1 MAALLKSAAV
11 ASINRGQPSS
21 FYSKDKTNPVFQ
33 SLDQEIKKFMGYMR
47 KRNSPGYKKPAD
59 EPSSRASDTLFELW
73 NKYEPKLPEIYYQEK
88 LLQMGDFLMT
98 VREYSLALWQCYD
111 RYLLH
116 FGNINVEEITDV
128 DIFRMTFFPEGF
140 DSENAG
146 LTFRA
151 LMGKSIS
158 MYQTVRMVDPKLQN
172 TQSTDKCVHILS
184 FLRLVMQVV
193 LPKESLCW
201 LVYNGTIHIYSISRH
216 LMSLGHSA
224 RVLEFLLWA
233 CMCMET
239 SVPLLS
245 VKYLPWRSTLY
256 TAVCQSY
263 FDCKASHH
271 AEAFARRGLAK
282 INELN
287 KLESLSSA
295 SESADSAESF
305 RHATVKMAVMVFK
318 RSVYETRRKP
328 KEWLR
333 PKTRANLVEAKNMPW
348 PRTPTERL
356 LADMFEGSAS
366 QFLCILESLN
376 DTNRRILLTSP
387 PAADREVEI
396 LDVYA
401 ELFMSG
407 QEILAGGGGLRGA
420 SIKPQSPYHLPALA
434 GVVSDRSL
442 IAMATKGEDGATIDG
457 AIKLVKMAFCFEQW
471 DVFDA
476 LIESVLGY
484 LRLIGEEKYSWDEKA
499 LELLLAFEK
508 LNPSRRHKRTV
519 TSIVEDDKDTSKDRE
534 TKDTSHSFK
543 DHESAFGG
551 TGTGITQQVPS
562 SRSMNVNDE
571 MILAAECLL
580 SVINGPFQPSGIEV
594 DIIVDAAL
602 ILWNKTKNV
611 FQKHQTGSS
620 DNPKYLTKM
629 ENPSKWVFL
638 LDVVHKA
645 LCWCGISSVDPALT
659 AEVVLRLALVLE
671 SSANIDEGDPGGIK
685 ESSFSDTQP
694 TDGSQLLVSRTSMLS
709 MSMINMNPRNQLLQ
723 ARDILELG
731 LQNVAY
737 ARKAS
742 AKQDGTSIADVSWAK
757 LDTEMEKCPTMIRDD
772 IEIQS
777 IAGSNASSLDLNEDV
792 FTPDPQTRE
801 NTKITDTKEEEAP
814 GPRTREPTT
823 MTEAKD
829 EDAQASKM
837 DLIPESMR
845 GSAMAVWNT
854 IKDLHLELILMY
866 HRVSIKLTS
875 LAPEP
880 APKSNQPF
888 KRRTCSKME
897 YGEGGEM
904 MSSYVENYEE
914 LLTRCNRNQ
923 LSKSLLLMQ
932 RSLLLSDGVG
942 YTKEQKKLLED
953 AVACIQKA
961 QTEEKMIFT
970 VNNAVVTD
978 PKPTKVPTAPILLC
992 RTDTMMI
999 FKPSPFKSEDGQQVS
1014 WYKLFAR
1021 SSSGSNVKVRLN
1033 DYFLPGTGESVPSNQ
1048 SELRVSG
1055 LKPDEKYV
1063 FAVAAYNGDGQI
1075 IGGGIGDSS
1084 KPILA
1089 SSPLPVLMTW
1099 AFLSQIAYQVGCYD
1113 IAKQACNV
1121 LWDHFI
1127 AEPPEPQ
1134 KVTYNTQS
1142 EGAFAIDLMKLNQKV
1157 VCLTSPVLLRQ
1168 FLTSIFINVDIAVRE
1183 GQLFCD
1189 VINDRGPL
1197 LKGQLRRLKECEK
1210 MIVAIEMAG
1219 WLNEANLALQ
1229 GVVQCY
1235 GLLAPLIFY
1244 KIPSVAVI
1252 QVLQRCHAVL
1262 QEIPTGLRQ
1271 KRQQNIADSLHH
1283 MTACITYHMAKVLR
1297 SWGQKGLANNFNE
1310 AGKKLLAL
1318 EVTEDEKKDRKNK
1331 DQKEQPDSP
1340 DKDRPI
1346 DQSIGDNEAESAPL
1360 AKMKKKMK
1368 KAPGAGKDD
1377 QDSVMNEELKALV
1390 AHMYSLSKQTEYET
1404 EVVFVEEAHYEHE
1417 LTGFEDPVVL
1427 HAYIA
1432 YLPSKLAYREVVKF
1446 RKRPKYLEYF
1456 VQVAQ
1461 KALTEGLYTQLVDW
1475 CEETT
1480 NSLTRRNEHYLG
1492 IKQQGQTGSQEDPK
1506 RFAVAMAE
1514 YSKEKEGAGATAASK
1529 QSKMV
1534 SQAGTSKAASQMAG
1548 SKASQLPKQ
1557 SPNKAKKRMK
1567 YKPMAS
1573 TARIANDVLRQ
1584 AQEEAEVKAIDTCSK
1599 YFPEIFRMSVKR
1611 KKLRRWCM
1619 DEMPWRCQMS
1629 LIQGL
1634 SHFSNFLHK
1643 LETRDKM
1650 MGAYSSNLYKTN
1662 FLDQEWFTFET
1673 SGTLI
1678 VGWEGGPS
1686 RNVELSKKDQKELQ
1700 RVMKASREDRVY
1712 ESLDLADERPRT
1724 TATGIEIAAAL
1735 ATGAPPPQMYFFPPE
1750 QEDTPRTYRSEAS
1763 NADPPKVQP
1772 KNTDTLILSTKVTL
1786 ESMKKSFA
1794 FFNRA
1799 IVLAHRGQH
1808 WTLLQNSCRALW
1820 NCAHTALLRAVSSQP
1835 GGEEGLVT
1843 IDELRGLV
1851 WMPMYM
1857 AADSILDMMVQF
1869 QNVLEAQ
1876 AFKAKK
1882 KATKLGDYFESWTGD
1897 IKNEKGGA
1905 NLKHENPLDD
1915 MSSLDIRWVKRLI
1928 LRVIELLYYEQKWE
1942 KLVDIA
1948 LRFSA
1953 LTNDRYG
1960 EQIIPILVQA
1970 QRQLQRKIKSL
1981 KGEGPPQSHYL
1992 SLMQKIGGIVTA
2004 KDYLHAQ
2011 LLTHIDKS
2019 NLSKISPGAQIDP
2032 MGHGVYTSKDGQRVV
2047 SVPLDIPHSLQ
2058 TLRDVLDKSQYTSR
2072 ALQHSRK
2079 LLMLYLAGQQLNSGD
2094 GFLSR
2099 QVSKVEFQP
2108 NTARPQPTMPPDI
2121 SHDEFEYVDDVQTS
2135 CMPRSQLPTVLSS
2148 YEKTIDM
2155 LNAKKEKGLA
2165 SQAMHELGNLQYHA
2179 GNIRGAYKY
2188 WSDSLDLVLNTSDAI
2203 HTWRSLLDSSDV
2215 SGDMLQRCGLWG
2227 CMVGGVL
2234 ASNIAQYILTSDL
2247 GLRMECCFLSG
2258 YFFKALFRS
2267 SLPHP
2272 RADRDYAL
2280 YDVGEGCEVTNLVPG
2295 IDLLSE
2301 KFRSD
2306 GRQLAAALRWVTE
2319 ELARGNHNLFV
2330 LPLLTLYS
2338 YLATFV
2344 SRDLQRSV
2352 DGRILKVRVLTE
2364 LCLFNEAFI
2373 VMQRLLHG
2381 ERLPH
2386 IGDSNFRQVESKM
2399 SSLKYNTSKPI
2410 TEPNNLKLLEM
2421 VLDKR
2426 LSSSLA
2432 TLYGPHMTCH
2442 LSLAQAN
2449 LFIKLAETLH
2459 VIPLIEDTLI
2469 TDSGAKPYTMSTMS
2483 KGGLG
2488 SRGVKLST
2496 SSAQSRA
2503 TSKSGK
2509 SNDPKKED
2517 EEEADSVQHKHANKR
2532 FTASKKPLTQ
2542 EMIKGTL
2549 LAIADQMV
2557 GTIAEVIQENA
2568 EHDKHGLEGLPAAE
2582 MELVVLC
2589 KLQQAAIA
2597 CQKHHSAMAARIV
2610 MSALKLLKSSRLFK
2624 KRKEVI
2630 AQPRIV
2636 SASSQ
2641 ERPSSL
2647 KSDGTSR
2654 RRHMYKDVP
2663 VSNPENSLFQYQ
2675 NFQSRAR
2682 LDARLW
2688 LNCRQALVKC
2698 LLIEVRGLGE
2708 VKDPETKVLQELA
2721 DCRQYCIEG
2730 LGEAEAC
2737 GDLEVQADFLYQGA
2751 LLNIM
2756 EGKSQ
2761 ETTISL
2767 IEDAIMLL
2775 NKVPK
2780 LSIPTQQQLVTCMV
2794 LKTDL
2799 QAAERDNDSVLFTEK
2814 TLVQYLSAQQL
2825 ILKQMETLGEE
2836 IQHYYPEGEKSF
2848 YSTPISPMKNIYISH
2863 MLRLAQVKLRVG
2875 HAMARNAAKYIRNGT
2890 DKDPVV
2896 LWTEVLGVLTT
2907 ALELSQASVS
2917 REANLEAEILF
2928 NLGKVERM
2936 LVLHGKVQPRKAA
2949 DTLLQAIKTSF
2960 RNDHDLG
2967 LMRQA
2972 YLEIAL
2978 VYLFAVGLVILK
2990 PNGSL
2995 EIIQDGMD
3003 ETASVRPGTMD
3014 SVKSKATSTKSYK
3027 SKKDRLSSRA
3037 KSGKSEDMD
3046 DSEKHRRAAYV
3057 AIRCATAVAQA
3068 QRSRM
3073 LLIGD
3078 TVVTSQPL
3086 SETAQDEIPDF
3097 LSLDLVSVYT
3107 LGKKKKKYKNEIEEE
3122 LAPLIEAQETKK
3134 VETYEEQVSRTKD
3147 TAKEL
3152 GWIHI
3157 LGYQTILQRMCF
3169 TATVS
3174 ASSTKKNKQEDMA
3187 EELGDLG
3194 PGFDLGFISHAQYDT
3209 SLNHD
3214 VVRSMLLCG
3223 SWIGRLNRLH
3233 TYLASNLS
3241 VYSATCCGIY
3251 PPSMLTLPIPAL
3263 PKMDLEVICRSYSQN
3278 QTNPGDMDPS
3288 IPLSITA
3295 DPGKPLPPPG
3305 SNMEPYMPSDRPV
3318 TSPTEPQ
3325 VALQF
3330 YQPSLEEND
3339 PMNPDAK
3346 GPDSRVLLLYAL
3358 FKKTTQPT
3366 VQGLQWISMA
3376 QLNDLHDRL
3385 AVLGQ
3390 RGEISLQEKQKKE
3403 PVAPSPTPSTKA
3415 KKTQRIKALS
3425 PKVQRDEQ
3433 LETLLM
3439 QCITDVMSL
3448 LGMVSEPEPSNL
3460 PIDLPPKTAPEFY
3473 PHTPIKSRTRS
3484 SLMSKR
3490 SRSDITS
3497 ARMVKQ
3503 SDITKQIP
3511 FEVSKTNIRC
3521 LENLF
3526 DPSFGALI
3534 CGGEM
3539 VKWLLK
3545 IVHTSDTSLSK
3556 ESTKDT
3562 AASSP
3567 TKEPTK
3573 ESLRESIAT
3582 N

>member
-1 MAALLKSAAV
+1 
-11 ASINRGQPSS
+11 
-21 FYSKDKTNPVFQ
+21 
-33 SLDQEIKKFMGYMR
+33 
-47 KRNSPGYKKPAD
+47 
-59 EPSSRASDTLFELW
+59 
-73 NKYEPKLPEIYYQEK
+73 
-88 LLQMGDFLMT
+88 
-98 VREYSLALWQCYD
+98 
-111 RYLLH
+111 
-116 FGNINVEEITDV
+116 
-128 DIFRMTFFPEGF
+128 
-140 DSENAG
+140 
-146 LTFRA
+146 
-151 LMGKSIS
+151 
-158 MYQTVRMVDPKLQN
+158 
-172 TQSTDKCVHILS
+172 
-184 FLRLVMQVV
+184 
-193 LPKESLCW
+193 
-201 LVYNGTIHIYSISRH
+201 
-216 LMSLGHSA
+216 
-224 RVLEFLLWA
+224 
-233 CMCMET
+233 
-239 SVPLLS
+239 
-245 VKYLPWRSTLY
+245 
-256 TAVCQSY
+256 
-263 FDCKASHH
+263 
-271 AEAFARRGLAK
+271 
-282 INELN
+282 
-287 KLESLSSA
+287 
-295 SESADSAESF
+295 
-305 RHATVKMAVMVFK
+305 
-318 RSVYETRRKP
+318 
-328 KEWLR
+328 
-333 PKTRANLVEAKNMPW
+333 
-348 PRTPTERL
+348 
-356 LADMFEGSAS
+356 
-366 QFLCILESLN
+366 
-376 DTNRRILLTSP
+376 
-387 PAADREVEI
+387 
-396 LDVYA
+396 
-401 ELFMSG
+401 
-407 QEILAGGGGLRGA
+407 
-420 SIKPQSPYHLPALA
+420 
-434 GVVSDRSL
+434 
-442 IAMATKGEDGATIDG
+442 
-457 AIKLVKMAFCFEQW
+457 
-471 DVFDA
+471 
-476 LIESVLGY
+476 
-484 LRLIGEEKYSWDEKA
+484 
-499 LELLLAFEK
+499 
-508 LNPSRRHKRTV
+508 
-519 TSIVEDDKDTSKDRE
+519 
-534 TKDTSHSFK
+534 
-543 DHESAFGG
+543 
-551 TGTGITQQVPS
+551 
-562 SRSMNVNDE
+562 
-571 MILAAECLL
+571 
-580 SVINGPFQPSGIEV
+580 
-594 DIIVDAAL
+594 
-602 ILWNKTKNV
+602 
-611 FQKHQTGSS
+611 
-620 DNPKYLTKM
+620 
-629 ENPSKWVFL
+629 
-638 LDVVHKA
+638 
-645 LCWCGISSVDPALT
+645 
-659 AEVVLRLALVLE
+659 
-671 SSANIDEGDPGGIK
+671 
-685 ESSFSDTQP
+685 
-694 TDGSQLLVSRTSMLS
+694 
-709 MSMINMNPRNQLLQ
+709 
-723 ARDILELG
+723 
-731 LQNVAY
+731 
-737 ARKAS
+737 
-742 AKQDGTSIADVSWAK
+742 
-757 LDTEMEKCPTMIRDD
+757 
-772 IEIQS
+772 
-777 IAGSNASSLDLNEDV
+777 
-792 FTPDPQTRE
+792 
-801 NTKITDTKEEEAP
+801 
-814 GPRTREPTT
+814 
-823 MTEAKD
+823 
-829 EDAQASKM
+829 
-837 DLIPESMR
+837 
-845 GSAMAVWNT
+845 
-854 IKDLHLELILMY
+854 
-866 HRVSIKLTS
+866 
-875 LAPEP
+875 
-880 APKSNQPF
+880 
-888 KRRTCSKME
+888 
-897 YGEGGEM
+897 
-904 MSSYVENYEE
+904 
-914 LLTRCNRNQ
+914 
-923 LSKSLLLMQ
+923 
-932 RSLLLSDGVG
+932 
-942 YTKEQKKLLED
+942 
-953 AVACIQKA
+953 
-961 QTEEKMIFT
+961 
-970 VNNAVVTD
+970 
-978 PKPTKVPTAPILLC
+978 
-992 RTDTMMI
+992 
-999 FKPSPFKSEDGQQVS
+999 
-1014 WYKLFAR
+1014 
-1021 SSSGSNVKVRLN
+1021 
-1033 DYFLPGTGESVPSNQ
+1033 
-1048 SELRVSG
+1048 
-1055 LKPDEKYV
+1055 
-1063 FAVAAYNGDGQI
+1063 
-1075 IGGGIGDSS
+1075 
-1084 KPILA
+1084 
-1089 SSPLPVLMTW
+1089 
-1099 AFLSQIAYQVGCYD
+1099 
-1113 IAKQACNV
+1113 
-1121 LWDHFI
+1121 
-1127 AEPPEPQ
+1127 
-1134 KVTYNTQS
+1134 
-1142 EGAFAIDLMKLNQKV
+1142 
-1157 VCLTSPVLLRQ
+1157 
-1168 FLTSIFINVDIAVRE
+1168 
-1183 GQLFCD
+1183 
-1189 VINDRGPL
+1189 
-1197 LKGQLRRLKECEK
+1197 
-1210 MIVAIEMAG
+1210 
-1219 WLNEANLALQ
+1219 
-1229 GVVQCY
+1229 
-1235 GLLAPLIFY
+1235 
-1244 KIPSVAVI
+1244 
-1252 QVLQRCHAVL
+1252 
-1262 QEIPTGLRQ
+1262 
-1271 KRQQNIADSLHH
+1271 
-1283 MTACITYHMAKVLR
+1283 
-1297 SWGQKGLANNFNE
+1297 
-1310 AGKKLLAL
+1310 
-1318 EVTEDEKKDRKNK
+1318 
-1331 DQKEQPDSP
+1331 
-1340 DKDRPI
+1340 
-1346 DQSIGDNEAESAPL
+1346 
-1360 AKMKKKMK
+1360 
-1368 KAPGAGKDD
+1368 
-1377 QDSVMNEELKALV
+1377 
-1390 AHMYSLSKQTEYET
+1390 
-1404 EVVFVEEAHYEHE
+1404 
-1417 LTGFEDPVVL
+1417 
-1427 HAYIA
+1427 
-1432 YLPSKLAYREVVKF
+1432 
-1446 RKRPKYLEYF
+1446 
-1456 VQVAQ
+1456 
-1461 KALTEGLYTQLVDW
+1461 
-1475 CEETT
+1475 
-1480 NSLTRRNEHYLG
+1480 
-1492 IKQQGQTGSQEDPK
+1492 
-1506 RFAVAMAE
+1506 
-1514 YSKEKEGAGATAASK
+1514 
-1529 QSKMV
+1529 
-1534 SQAGTSKAASQMAG
+1534 
-1548 SKASQLPKQ
+1548 
-1557 SPNKAKKRMK
+1557 
-1567 YKPMAS
+1567 
-1573 TARIANDVLRQ
+1573 
-1584 AQEEAEVKAIDTCSK
+1584 
-1599 YFPEIFRMSVKR
+1599 
-1611 KKLRRWCM
+1611 
-1619 DEMPWRCQMS
+1619 MS

-1634 SHFSNFLHK
+1634 SNFSNFLHK

-1735 ATGAPPPQMYFFPPE
+1735 ATGAPPPPMYFFPPE

-1772 KNTDTLILSTKVTL
+1772 KNIDTLILSTKVTL

-1794 FFNRA
+1794 YFNRA

-1876 AFKAKK
+1876 ALKAKK

-1970 QRQLQRKIKSL
+1970 QRQLQKKIKSL

-1992 SLMQKIGGIVTA
+1992 SLMQKIGGVVTA

-2108 NTARPQPTMPPDI
+2108 NTARPQPTMPQDI
-2121 SHDEFEYVDDVQTS
+2121 SHDEFEYVEDVQTS

-2364 LCLFNEAFI
+2364 LSLFNEAFI

-2503 TSKSGK
+2503 TTKSGK

-2597 CQKHHSAMAARIV
+2597 RQKHHSAMAARIV

-2630 AQPRIV
+2630 AQPRFKIKHELREVLNPLLSESFYSTESDWIV

-2836 IQHYYPEGEKSF
+2836 IQHYFPEGEKSF

-2863 MLRLAQVKLRVG
+2863 MLRLAQVKLRIG

-2949 DTLLQAIKTSF
+2949 DTLLQAIKTSY

-2972 YLEIAL
+2972 YLEVAL

-3003 ETASVRPGTMD
+3003 DTASVRPGTMD

-3086 SETAQDEIPDF
+3086 SETAQDDIPDF

-3241 VYSATCCGIY
+3241 VYSSTCCGIY
-3251 PPSMLTLPIPAL
+3251 PPSMLTLPVPAL

-3288 IPLSITA
+3288 IPLAITA

-3330 YQPSLEEND
+3330 YQPSLEETD
-3339 PMNPDAK
+3339 PLNPDAK

-3460 PIDLPPKTAPEFY
+3460 PIDKKS
-3473 PHTPIKSRTRS
+3473 IK
-3484 SLMSKR
+3484 K
-3490 SRSDITS
+3490 
-3497 ARMVKQ
+3497 K
-3503 SDITKQIP
+3503 IP

-3567 TKEPTK
+3567 TK
-3573 ESLRESIAT
+3573 

>member
-1 MAALLKSAAV
+1 
-11 ASINRGQPSS
+11 
-21 FYSKDKTNPVFQ
+21 
-33 SLDQEIKKFMGYMR
+33 
-47 KRNSPGYKKPAD
+47 
-59 EPSSRASDTLFELW
+59 
-73 NKYEPKLPEIYYQEK
+73 
-88 LLQMGDFLMT
+88 
-98 VREYSLALWQCYD
+98 
-111 RYLLH
+111 
-116 FGNINVEEITDV
+116 
-128 DIFRMTFFPEGF
+128 
-140 DSENAG
+140 
-146 LTFRA
+146 
-151 LMGKSIS
+151 
-158 MYQTVRMVDPKLQN
+158 
-172 TQSTDKCVHILS
+172 
-184 FLRLVMQVV
+184 
-193 LPKESLCW
+193 
-201 LVYNGTIHIYSISRH
+201 
-216 LMSLGHSA
+216 
-224 RVLEFLLWA
+224 
-233 CMCMET
+233 
-239 SVPLLS
+239 
-245 VKYLPWRSTLY
+245 
-256 TAVCQSY
+256 
-263 FDCKASHH
+263 
-271 AEAFARRGLAK
+271 
-282 INELN
+282 
-287 KLESLSSA
+287 
-295 SESADSAESF
+295 
-305 RHATVKMAVMVFK
+305 
-318 RSVYETRRKP
+318 
-328 KEWLR
+328 
-333 PKTRANLVEAKNMPW
+333 
-348 PRTPTERL
+348 
-356 LADMFEGSAS
+356 
-366 QFLCILESLN
+366 
-376 DTNRRILLTSP
+376 
-387 PAADREVEI
+387 
-396 LDVYA
+396 
-401 ELFMSG
+401 
-407 QEILAGGGGLRGA
+407 
-420 SIKPQSPYHLPALA
+420 
-434 GVVSDRSL
+434 
-442 IAMATKGEDGATIDG
+442 
-457 AIKLVKMAFCFEQW
+457 
-471 DVFDA
+471 
-476 LIESVLGY
+476 
-484 LRLIGEEKYSWDEKA
+484 
-499 LELLLAFEK
+499 
-508 LNPSRRHKRTV
+508 
-519 TSIVEDDKDTSKDRE
+519 
-534 TKDTSHSFK
+534 
-543 DHESAFGG
+543 
-551 TGTGITQQVPS
+551 
-562 SRSMNVNDE
+562 
-571 MILAAECLL
+571 
-580 SVINGPFQPSGIEV
+580 
-594 DIIVDAAL
+594 
-602 ILWNKTKNV
+602 
-611 FQKHQTGSS
+611 
-620 DNPKYLTKM
+620 
-629 ENPSKWVFL
+629 
-638 LDVVHKA
+638 
-645 LCWCGISSVDPALT
+645 
-659 AEVVLRLALVLE
+659 
-671 SSANIDEGDPGGIK
+671 
-685 ESSFSDTQP
+685 
-694 TDGSQLLVSRTSMLS
+694 
-709 MSMINMNPRNQLLQ
+709 
-723 ARDILELG
+723 
-731 LQNVAY
+731 
-737 ARKAS
+737 
-742 AKQDGTSIADVSWAK
+742 
-757 LDTEMEKCPTMIRDD
+757 
-772 IEIQS
+772 
-777 IAGSNASSLDLNEDV
+777 
-792 FTPDPQTRE
+792 
-801 NTKITDTKEEEAP
+801 
-814 GPRTREPTT
+814 
-823 MTEAKD
+823 
-829 EDAQASKM
+829 
-837 DLIPESMR
+837 
-845 GSAMAVWNT
+845 
-854 IKDLHLELILMY
+854 
-866 HRVSIKLTS
+866 
-875 LAPEP
+875 
-880 APKSNQPF
+880 
-888 KRRTCSKME
+888 
-897 YGEGGEM
+897 
-904 MSSYVENYEE
+904 
-914 LLTRCNRNQ
+914 
-923 LSKSLLLMQ
+923 
-932 RSLLLSDGVG
+932 
-942 YTKEQKKLLED
+942 
-953 AVACIQKA
+953 
-961 QTEEKMIFT
+961 
-970 VNNAVVTD
+970 
-978 PKPTKVPTAPILLC
+978 
-992 RTDTMMI
+992 
-999 FKPSPFKSEDGQQVS
+999 
-1014 WYKLFAR
+1014 
-1021 SSSGSNVKVRLN
+1021 
-1033 DYFLPGTGESVPSNQ
+1033 
-1048 SELRVSG
+1048 
-1055 LKPDEKYV
+1055 
-1063 FAVAAYNGDGQI
+1063 
-1075 IGGGIGDSS
+1075 
-1084 KPILA
+1084 
-1089 SSPLPVLMTW
+1089 
-1099 AFLSQIAYQVGCYD
+1099 
-1113 IAKQACNV
+1113 
-1121 LWDHFI
+1121 
-1127 AEPPEPQ
+1127 
-1134 KVTYNTQS
+1134 
-1142 EGAFAIDLMKLNQKV
+1142 
-1157 VCLTSPVLLRQ
+1157 
-1168 FLTSIFINVDIAVRE
+1168 
-1183 GQLFCD
+1183 
-1189 VINDRGPL
+1189 
-1197 LKGQLRRLKECEK
+1197 
-1210 MIVAIEMAG
+1210 
-1219 WLNEANLALQ
+1219 
-1229 GVVQCY
+1229 
-1235 GLLAPLIFY
+1235 
-1244 KIPSVAVI
+1244 
-1252 QVLQRCHAVL
+1252 
-1262 QEIPTGLRQ
+1262 
-1271 KRQQNIADSLHH
+1271 
-1283 MTACITYHMAKVLR
+1283 
-1297 SWGQKGLANNFNE
+1297 
-1310 AGKKLLAL
+1310 
-1318 EVTEDEKKDRKNK
+1318 
-1331 DQKEQPDSP
+1331 
-1340 DKDRPI
+1340 
-1346 DQSIGDNEAESAPL
+1346 
-1360 AKMKKKMK
+1360 
-1368 KAPGAGKDD
+1368 
-1377 QDSVMNEELKALV
+1377 
-1390 AHMYSLSKQTEYET
+1390 
-1404 EVVFVEEAHYEHE
+1404 
-1417 LTGFEDPVVL
+1417 
-1427 HAYIA
+1427 
-1432 YLPSKLAYREVVKF
+1432 
-1446 RKRPKYLEYF
+1446 
-1456 VQVAQ
+1456 
-1461 KALTEGLYTQLVDW
+1461 
-1475 CEETT
+1475 
-1480 NSLTRRNEHYLG
+1480 
-1492 IKQQGQTGSQEDPK
+1492 
-1506 RFAVAMAE
+1506 
-1514 YSKEKEGAGATAASK
+1514 
-1529 QSKMV
+1529 
-1534 SQAGTSKAASQMAG
+1534 
-1548 SKASQLPKQ
+1548 
-1557 SPNKAKKRMK
+1557 
-1567 YKPMAS
+1567 MAS

-1599 YFPEIFRMSVKR
+1599 YFPEIFRMSQKR

-1650 MGAYSSNLYKTN
+1650 MGAHSSNLYKTN

-1678 VGWEGGPS
+1678 VGWEEGPS
-1686 RNVELSKKDQKELQ
+1686 RNGELSKKDQKELQ
-1700 RVMKASREDRVY
+1700 RAMKTSREDRVY

-1735 ATGAPPPQMYFFPPE
+1735 ATGAPPPPMYFFPPE

-1763 NADPPKVQP
+1763 GVDPPKVQP

-1786 ESMKKSFA
+1786 ESLKKSFA
-1794 FFNRA
+1794 YFNRA

-1876 AFKAKK
+1876 ALKAKK

-1960 EQIIPILVQA
+1960 EQVIPILVQA
-1970 QRQLQRKIKSL
+1970 QRQLQKKIKSL
-1981 KGEGPPQSHYL
+1981 KGEGPPQSHYV
-1992 SLMQKIGGIVTA
+1992 SLMQKIGGVVTA

-2079 LLMLYLAGQQLNSGD
+2079 LLMLYLAGQQNSGD

-2203 HTWRSLLDSSDV
+2203 HTWRRLLDSSDV

-2227 CMVGGVL
+2227 CMVGGIL

-2364 LCLFNEAFI
+2364 LSLFNEAFI

-2469 TDSGAKPYTMSTMS
+2469 TDGATKPYTMSTMS

-2496 SSAQSRA
+2496 GSAQSRT

-2509 SNDPKKED
+2509 SIDPNKKDD
-2517 EEEADSVQHKHANKR
+2517 EEEGDSVQHKHANKR

-2542 EMIKGTL
+2542 EVIKGTL

-2597 CQKHHSAMAARIV
+2597 RQKHHSAMAARIV
-2610 MSALKLLKSSRLFK
+2610 MSALKLLKSSRLFR

-2663 VSNPENSLFQYQ
+2663 VSNPDNSLFQYQ

-2708 VKDPETKVLQELA
+2708 VKGEINKKWIQKPKFYKSWQTSH
-2721 DCRQYCIEG
+2721 IEIK
-2730 LGEAEAC
+2730 LGYLKLS
-2737 GDLEVQADFLYQGA
+2737 DLEVQADFLFQGA

-2761 ETTISL
+2761 ENTISL

-2775 NKVPK
+2775 NK
-2780 LSIPTQQQLVTCMV
+2780 
-2794 LKTDL
+2794 
-2799 QAAERDNDSVLFTEK
+2799 
-2814 TLVQYLSAQQL
+2814 
-2825 ILKQMETLGEE
+2825 METLGEQ

-2848 YSTPISPMKNIYISH
+2848 YSTPISPMKNIYIPH
-2863 MLRLAQVKLRVG
+2863 MLRLAQIKLRIG
-2875 HAMARNAAKYIRNGT
+2875 HAMARNAAKYIRNGCFY
-2890 DKDPVV
+2890 
-2896 LWTEVLGVLTT
+2896 
-2907 ALELSQASVS
+2907 
-2917 REANLEAEILF
+2917 R
-2928 NLGKVERM
+2928 
-2936 LVLHGKVQPRKAA
+2936 KVQQGRLF
-2949 DTLLQAIKTSF
+2949 TLLQAIKISF

-2972 YLEIAL
+2972 YLEVAI
-2978 VYLFAVGLVILK
+2978 VYLFAVGLVVLK

-3003 ETASVRPGTMD
+3003 ETGSVRPGTLD
-3014 SVKSKATSTKSYK
+3014 SAKSKATSTRSYK

-3037 KSGKSEDMD
+3037 KSGKSDEMD

-3068 QRSRM
+3068 QRCRT

-3086 SETAQDEIPDF
+3086 SETAQNDIPDF

-3174 ASSTKKNKQEDMA
+3174 ASSTKKDKQEDMA
-3187 EELGDLG
+3187 ESGDLG

-3251 PPSMLTLPIPAL
+3251 PPSMLTLPVPAL

-3278 QTNPGDMDPS
+3278 QTNPGDTDQS
-3288 IPLSITA
+3288 IPLAITA

-3305 SNMEPYMPSDRPV
+3305 TNMEPYMPSDKPV

-3339 PMNPDAK
+3339 PLNPDAK
-3346 GPDSRVLLLYAL
+3346 GPDSKVLLLYAL
-3358 FKKTTQPT
+3358 FKKSTLPT

-3448 LGMVSEPEPSNL
+3448 LGMVSEPEPSSL
-3460 PIDLPPKTAPEFY
+3460 PTD
-3473 PHTPIKSRTRS
+3473 
-3484 SLMSKR
+3484 
-3490 SRSDITS
+3490 
-3497 ARMVKQ
+3497 
-3503 SDITKQIP
+3503 IP
-3511 FEVSKTNIRC
+3511 FEVSKMNIRS

-3534 CGGEM
+3534 SGGEM

-3545 IVHTSDTSLSK
+3545 VVHTSDTSLSK

-3573 ESLRESIAT
+3573 ESLRESTTTTI
-3582 N
+3582 

>member
-1 MAALLKSAAV
+1 MVFIYKGCKDYGT
-11 ASINRGQPSS
+11 NR
-21 FYSKDKTNPVFQ
+21 
-33 SLDQEIKKFMGYMR
+33 
-47 KRNSPGYKKPAD
+47 
-59 EPSSRASDTLFELW
+59 SDTLFELW

-366 QFLCILESLN
+366 QFLCILEALN

-420 SIKPQSPYHLPALA
+420 SIKPQSQYHLPALA

-551 TGTGITQQVPS
+551 TGTGITTQQVPS

-671 SSANIDEGDPGGIK
+671 SSANIDEGDPSGIK

-777 IAGSNASSLDLNEDV
+777 IAGSNASSQDLNEDV

-801 NTKITDTKEEEAP
+801 NTKITDTKEDEAP

-823 MTEAKD
+823 MTDAKD

-897 YGEGGEM
+897 YGENGEM

-942 YTKEQKKLLED
+942 YTKEQKKLL
-953 AVACIQKA
+953 Q
-961 QTEEKMIFT
+961 
-970 VNNAVVTD
+970 VN
-978 PKPTKVPTAPILLC
+978 ILTLK
-992 RTDTMMI
+992 
-999 FKPSPFKSEDGQQVS
+999 FH
-1014 WYKLFAR
+1014 
-1021 SSSGSNVKVRLN
+1021 
-1033 DYFLPGTGESVPSNQ
+1033 GTGESVPSNQ

-1134 KVTYNTQS
+1134 RVTYNTQS

-1318 EVTEDEKKDRKNK
+1318 ETAEDEKKDRKK
-1331 DQKEQPDSP
+1331 DQKEQPDGP
-1340 DKDRPI
+1340 DKDGPI

-1390 AHMYSLSKQTEYET
+1390 AHMYSLSKQT
-1404 EVVFVEEAHYEHE
+1404 HYEHE

-1514 YSKEKEGAGATAASK
+1514 YSKEKEGAGATTASK

-1634 SHFSNFLHK
+1634 SNFSNFLHK

-1735 ATGAPPPQMYFFPPE
+1735 ATGAPPPPMYFFPPE

-1772 KNTDTLILSTKVTL
+1772 KNIDTLILSTKVTL

-1794 FFNRA
+1794 YFNRA

-1876 AFKAKK
+1876 ALKAKK

-1970 QRQLQRKIKSL
+1970 QRQLQKKIKSL

-1992 SLMQKIGGIVTA
+1992 SLMQKIGGVVTA

-2108 NTARPQPTMPPDI
+2108 NTARPQPTMPQDI
-2121 SHDEFEYVDDVQTS
+2121 SHDEFEYVEDVQTS

-2364 LCLFNEAFI
+2364 LSLFNEAFI

-2503 TSKSGK
+2503 TTKSGK

-2761 ETTISL
+2761 ENTISL

-2836 IQHYYPEGEKSF
+2836 IQHYFPEGEKSF

-2863 MLRLAQVKLRVG
+2863 MLRLAQVKLRIG
-2875 HAMARNAAKYIRNGT
+2875 HAMARNAAKCIRNGT

-2949 DTLLQAIKTSF
+2949 ETLLQAIKTSF

-2972 YLEIAL
+2972 YLEVAL

-3003 ETASVRPGTMD
+3003 DTASVRPGTMD

-3027 SKKDRLSSRA
+3027 
-3037 KSGKSEDMD
+3037 
-3046 DSEKHRRAAYV
+3046 
-3057 AIRCATAVAQA
+3057 
-3068 QRSRM
+3068 
-3073 LLIGD
+3073 
-3078 TVVTSQPL
+3078 
-3086 SETAQDEIPDF
+3086 
-3097 LSLDLVSVYT
+3097 
-3107 LGKKKKKYKNEIEEE
+3107 
-3122 LAPLIEAQETKK
+3122 
-3134 VETYEEQVSRTKD
+3134 
-3147 TAKEL
+3147 
-3152 GWIHI
+3152 
-3157 LGYQTILQRMCF
+3157 
-3169 TATVS
+3169 
-3174 ASSTKKNKQEDMA
+3174 
-3187 EELGDLG
+3187 
-3194 PGFDLGFISHAQYDT
+3194 
-3209 SLNHD
+3209 
-3214 VVRSMLLCG
+3214 
-3223 SWIGRLNRLH
+3223 
-3233 TYLASNLS
+3233 
-3241 VYSATCCGIY
+3241 
-3251 PPSMLTLPIPAL
+3251 
-3263 PKMDLEVICRSYSQN
+3263 
-3278 QTNPGDMDPS
+3278 
-3288 IPLSITA
+3288 
-3295 DPGKPLPPPG
+3295 
-3305 SNMEPYMPSDRPV
+3305 
-3318 TSPTEPQ
+3318 
-3325 VALQF
+3325 
-3330 YQPSLEEND
+3330 
-3339 PMNPDAK
+3339 
-3346 GPDSRVLLLYAL
+3346 
-3358 FKKTTQPT
+3358 
-3366 VQGLQWISMA
+3366 
-3376 QLNDLHDRL
+3376 
-3385 AVLGQ
+3385 
-3390 RGEISLQEKQKKE
+3390 
-3403 PVAPSPTPSTKA
+3403 
-3415 KKTQRIKALS
+3415 
-3425 PKVQRDEQ
+3425 
-3433 LETLLM
+3433 
-3439 QCITDVMSL
+3439 
-3448 LGMVSEPEPSNL
+3448 
-3460 PIDLPPKTAPEFY
+3460 
-3473 PHTPIKSRTRS
+3473 
-3484 SLMSKR
+3484 
-3490 SRSDITS
+3490 
-3497 ARMVKQ
+3497 
-3503 SDITKQIP
+3503 
-3511 FEVSKTNIRC
+3511 
-3521 LENLF
+3521 
-3526 DPSFGALI
+3526 
-3534 CGGEM
+3534 
-3539 VKWLLK
+3539 
-3545 IVHTSDTSLSK
+3545 
-3556 ESTKDT
+3556 
-3562 AASSP
+3562 
-3567 TKEPTK
+3567 
-3573 ESLRESIAT
+3573 
-3582 N
+3582 

>member
-47 KRNSPGYKKPAD
+47 KRNSPGYKKPAE

-295 SESADSAESF
+295 SESADSNPSDKF
-305 RHATVKMAVMVFK
+305 NHNCFQMTYFLIV

-366 QFLCILESLN
+366 QFLCILEALN

-442 IAMATKGEDGATIDG
+442 IGMATKGEDGATIDG

-484 LRLIGEEKYSWDEKA
+484 LRLIGEEKFAWDEKA

-508 LNPSRRHKRTV
+508 LNPSRRHKRTL

-534 TKDTSHSFK
+534 TKDTRDSIK
-543 DHESAFGG
+543 EHESGFGG
-551 TGTGITQQVPS
+551 TGTGITTQQVPS

-629 ENPSKWVFL
+629 ENPIVLIL
-638 LDVVHKA
+638 L
-645 LCWCGISSVDPALT
+645 LT

-671 SSANIDEGDPGGIK
+671 SSANIDEGDSSGIK

-757 LDTEMEKCPTMIRDD
+757 
-772 IEIQS
+772 
-777 IAGSNASSLDLNEDV
+777 DLNEDV

-801 NTKITDTKEEEAP
+801 NTKITDTKDEEAP

-823 MTEAKD
+823 MTEVKD
-829 EDAQASKM
+829 DDAQASKM

-880 APKSNQPF
+880 APKNNQPF

-897 YGEGGEM
+897 YGEDGEM
-904 MSSYVENYEE
+904 LSSYVENYEE
-914 LLTRCNRNQ
+914 LLTRCNKNQ

-942 YTKEQKKLLED
+942 YSKEQKKLLED
-953 AVACIQKA
+953 AVGCIQKA

-1063 FAVAAYNGDGQI
+1063 FAVAAYNADGQI

-1134 KVTYNTQS
+1134 RVTYNTQS
-1142 EGAFAIDLMKLNQKV
+1142 EGAFAIALMKLNQKV

-1189 VINDRGPL
+1189 VINDKGPL

-1318 EVTEDEKKDRKNK
+1318 ETAEDEKKDRKK

-1346 DQSIGDNEAESAPL
+1346 DQIGDNEGESAPL

-1390 AHMYSLSKQTEYET
+1390 AHMYSLSKQT
-1404 EVVFVEEAHYEHE
+1404 HYEHE

-1514 YSKEKEGAGATAASK
+1514 YSKDKDGAGAAAASK

-1557 SPNKAKKRMK
+1557 SPNK
-1567 YKPMAS
+1567 
-1573 TARIANDVLRQ
+1573 
-1584 AQEEAEVKAIDTCSK
+1584 
-1599 YFPEIFRMSVKR
+1599 
-1611 KKLRRWCM
+1611 
-1619 DEMPWRCQMS
+1619 
-1629 LIQGL
+1629 
-1634 SHFSNFLHK
+1634 
-1643 LETRDKM
+1643 
-1650 MGAYSSNLYKTN
+1650 
-1662 FLDQEWFTFET
+1662 
-1673 SGTLI
+1673 
-1678 VGWEGGPS
+1678 
-1686 RNVELSKKDQKELQ
+1686 
-1700 RVMKASREDRVY
+1700 
-1712 ESLDLADERPRT
+1712 
-1724 TATGIEIAAAL
+1724 
-1735 ATGAPPPQMYFFPPE
+1735 
-1750 QEDTPRTYRSEAS
+1750 
-1763 NADPPKVQP
+1763 
-1772 KNTDTLILSTKVTL
+1772 
-1786 ESMKKSFA
+1786 
-1794 FFNRA
+1794 
-1799 IVLAHRGQH
+1799 
-1808 WTLLQNSCRALW
+1808 
-1820 NCAHTALLRAVSSQP
+1820 
-1835 GGEEGLVT
+1835 
-1843 IDELRGLV
+1843 
-1851 WMPMYM
+1851 
-1857 AADSILDMMVQF
+1857 
-1869 QNVLEAQ
+1869 
-1876 AFKAKK
+1876 
-1882 KATKLGDYFESWTGD
+1882 
-1897 IKNEKGGA
+1897 
-1905 NLKHENPLDD
+1905 
-1915 MSSLDIRWVKRLI
+1915 
-1928 LRVIELLYYEQKWE
+1928 
-1942 KLVDIA
+1942 
-1948 LRFSA
+1948 
-1953 LTNDRYG
+1953 
-1960 EQIIPILVQA
+1960 
-1970 QRQLQRKIKSL
+1970 
-1981 KGEGPPQSHYL
+1981 
-1992 SLMQKIGGIVTA
+1992 
-2004 KDYLHAQ
+2004 
-2011 LLTHIDKS
+2011 
-2019 NLSKISPGAQIDP
+2019 
-2032 MGHGVYTSKDGQRVV
+2032 
-2047 SVPLDIPHSLQ
+2047 
-2058 TLRDVLDKSQYTSR
+2058 
-2072 ALQHSRK
+2072 
-2079 LLMLYLAGQQLNSGD
+2079 
-2094 GFLSR
+2094 
-2099 QVSKVEFQP
+2099 
-2108 NTARPQPTMPPDI
+2108 
-2121 SHDEFEYVDDVQTS
+2121 
-2135 CMPRSQLPTVLSS
+2135 
-2148 YEKTIDM
+2148 
-2155 LNAKKEKGLA
+2155 
-2165 SQAMHELGNLQYHA
+2165 
-2179 GNIRGAYKY
+2179 
-2188 WSDSLDLVLNTSDAI
+2188 
-2203 HTWRSLLDSSDV
+2203 
-2215 SGDMLQRCGLWG
+2215 
-2227 CMVGGVL
+2227 
-2234 ASNIAQYILTSDL
+2234 
-2247 GLRMECCFLSG
+2247 
-2258 YFFKALFRS
+2258 
-2267 SLPHP
+2267 
-2272 RADRDYAL
+2272 
-2280 YDVGEGCEVTNLVPG
+2280 
-2295 IDLLSE
+2295 
-2301 KFRSD
+2301 
-2306 GRQLAAALRWVTE
+2306 
-2319 ELARGNHNLFV
+2319 
-2330 LPLLTLYS
+2330 
-2338 YLATFV
+2338 
-2344 SRDLQRSV
+2344 
-2352 DGRILKVRVLTE
+2352 
-2364 LCLFNEAFI
+2364 
-2373 VMQRLLHG
+2373 
-2381 ERLPH
+2381 
-2386 IGDSNFRQVESKM
+2386 
-2399 SSLKYNTSKPI
+2399 
-2410 TEPNNLKLLEM
+2410 
-2421 VLDKR
+2421 
-2426 LSSSLA
+2426 
-2432 TLYGPHMTCH
+2432 
-2442 LSLAQAN
+2442 
-2449 LFIKLAETLH
+2449 
-2459 VIPLIEDTLI
+2459 
-2469 TDSGAKPYTMSTMS
+2469 
-2483 KGGLG
+2483 
-2488 SRGVKLST
+2488 
-2496 SSAQSRA
+2496 
-2503 TSKSGK
+2503 
-2509 SNDPKKED
+2509 
-2517 EEEADSVQHKHANKR
+2517 
-2532 FTASKKPLTQ
+2532 
-2542 EMIKGTL
+2542 
-2549 LAIADQMV
+2549 
-2557 GTIAEVIQENA
+2557 
-2568 EHDKHGLEGLPAAE
+2568 
-2582 MELVVLC
+2582 
-2589 KLQQAAIA
+2589 
-2597 CQKHHSAMAARIV
+2597 
-2610 MSALKLLKSSRLFK
+2610 
-2624 KRKEVI
+2624 
-2630 AQPRIV
+2630 
-2636 SASSQ
+2636 
-2641 ERPSSL
+2641 
-2647 KSDGTSR
+2647 
-2654 RRHMYKDVP
+2654 
-2663 VSNPENSLFQYQ
+2663 
-2675 NFQSRAR
+2675 
-2682 LDARLW
+2682 
-2688 LNCRQALVKC
+2688 
-2698 LLIEVRGLGE
+2698 
-2708 VKDPETKVLQELA
+2708 
-2721 DCRQYCIEG
+2721 
-2730 LGEAEAC
+2730 
-2737 GDLEVQADFLYQGA
+2737 
-2751 LLNIM
+2751 
-2756 EGKSQ
+2756 
-2761 ETTISL
+2761 
-2767 IEDAIMLL
+2767 
-2775 NKVPK
+2775 
-2780 LSIPTQQQLVTCMV
+2780 
-2794 LKTDL
+2794 
-2799 QAAERDNDSVLFTEK
+2799 
-2814 TLVQYLSAQQL
+2814 
-2825 ILKQMETLGEE
+2825 
-2836 IQHYYPEGEKSF
+2836 
-2848 YSTPISPMKNIYISH
+2848 
-2863 MLRLAQVKLRVG
+2863 
-2875 HAMARNAAKYIRNGT
+2875 
-2890 DKDPVV
+2890 
-2896 LWTEVLGVLTT
+2896 
-2907 ALELSQASVS
+2907 
-2917 REANLEAEILF
+2917 
-2928 NLGKVERM
+2928 
-2936 LVLHGKVQPRKAA
+2936 
-2949 DTLLQAIKTSF
+2949 
-2960 RNDHDLG
+2960 
-2967 LMRQA
+2967 
-2972 YLEIAL
+2972 
-2978 VYLFAVGLVILK
+2978 
-2990 PNGSL
+2990 
-2995 EIIQDGMD
+2995 
-3003 ETASVRPGTMD
+3003 
-3014 SVKSKATSTKSYK
+3014 
-3027 SKKDRLSSRA
+3027 
-3037 KSGKSEDMD
+3037 
-3046 DSEKHRRAAYV
+3046 
-3057 AIRCATAVAQA
+3057 
-3068 QRSRM
+3068 
-3073 LLIGD
+3073 
-3078 TVVTSQPL
+3078 
-3086 SETAQDEIPDF
+3086 
-3097 LSLDLVSVYT
+3097 
-3107 LGKKKKKYKNEIEEE
+3107 
-3122 LAPLIEAQETKK
+3122 
-3134 VETYEEQVSRTKD
+3134 
-3147 TAKEL
+3147 
-3152 GWIHI
+3152 
-3157 LGYQTILQRMCF
+3157 
-3169 TATVS
+3169 
-3174 ASSTKKNKQEDMA
+3174 
-3187 EELGDLG
+3187 
-3194 PGFDLGFISHAQYDT
+3194 
-3209 SLNHD
+3209 
-3214 VVRSMLLCG
+3214 
-3223 SWIGRLNRLH
+3223 
-3233 TYLASNLS
+3233 
-3241 VYSATCCGIY
+3241 
-3251 PPSMLTLPIPAL
+3251 
-3263 PKMDLEVICRSYSQN
+3263 
-3278 QTNPGDMDPS
+3278 
-3288 IPLSITA
+3288 
-3295 DPGKPLPPPG
+3295 
-3305 SNMEPYMPSDRPV
+3305 
-3318 TSPTEPQ
+3318 
-3325 VALQF
+3325 
-3330 YQPSLEEND
+3330 
-3339 PMNPDAK
+3339 
-3346 GPDSRVLLLYAL
+3346 
-3358 FKKTTQPT
+3358 
-3366 VQGLQWISMA
+3366 
-3376 QLNDLHDRL
+3376 
-3385 AVLGQ
+3385 
-3390 RGEISLQEKQKKE
+3390 
-3403 PVAPSPTPSTKA
+3403 
-3415 KKTQRIKALS
+3415 
-3425 PKVQRDEQ
+3425 
-3433 LETLLM
+3433 
-3439 QCITDVMSL
+3439 
-3448 LGMVSEPEPSNL
+3448 
-3460 PIDLPPKTAPEFY
+3460 
-3473 PHTPIKSRTRS
+3473 
-3484 SLMSKR
+3484 
-3490 SRSDITS
+3490 
-3497 ARMVKQ
+3497 
-3503 SDITKQIP
+3503 
-3511 FEVSKTNIRC
+3511 
-3521 LENLF
+3521 
-3526 DPSFGALI
+3526 
-3534 CGGEM
+3534 
-3539 VKWLLK
+3539 
-3545 IVHTSDTSLSK
+3545 
-3556 ESTKDT
+3556 
-3562 AASSP
+3562 
-3567 TKEPTK
+3567 
-3573 ESLRESIAT
+3573 
-3582 N
+3582 